1 MALADWD
8 EDLKRLGLDADAGL
22 TQVGFC
28 EAMFELA
35 ELWTAHAD
43 PAQLSNFL
51 DQVPCNAR
59 RSHSAGRSDAVLIVR
74 LRLGRP
80 RAALRPDH
88 RRRGLSLPLLVF
100 YESPYRL
107 CQIL

>member
-1 MALADWD
+1 VALADWE

-51 DQVPCNAR
+51 EQVPCDAR
-59 RSHSAGRSDAVLIVR
+59 RSHCAGRS
-74 LRLGRP
+74 GRP
-80 RAALRPDH
+80 ARRPP
-88 RRRGLSLPLLVF
+88 R
-100 YESPYRL
+100 
-107 CQIL
+107 